1 MGRAQRNPSASAQ
14 ELMGFAALY
23 PSYDCPQFPLV
34 RRVVRLIDGELV
46 HRGLPQMFR
55 EPRRLRDRPRLSRSC
70 PTARGSA
77 RSASRPR
84 RATASASPPPPH
96 RSPAASASCRVTR
109 SSALM
114 PTRSLKALWP
124 LICGVIS
131 LRRKS
136 ATALISSVGVG
147 SSCIISPS
155 GPAASANRFPSPTT
169 AGRSWRA
176 PSNDRGLCESAASC
190 RST

>member
-1 MGRAQRNPSASAQ
+1 MDCFVASLLACAMTQNWQRCLICSQ
-14 ELMGFAALY
+14 L
-23 PSYDCPQFPLV
+23 PLV

-46 HRGLPQMFR
+46 HRGLPQMFGN
-55 EPRRLRDRPRLSRSC
+55 PRRLQIDLAFCDLVRQRAC
-70 PTARGSA
+70 SA
-77 RSASRPR
+77 RSAGHPR
-84 RATASASPPPPH
+84 RAAAFSRAASAASLPC
-96 RSPAASASCRVTR
+96 SSASCRVTR

-147 SSCIISPS
+147 SSCIIIPL
-155 GPAASANRFPSPTT
+155 GANNLQQIDLRLRRTAADH
-169 AGRSWRA
+169 RA
-176 PSNDRGLCESAASC
+176 LHRMIRALCETAASC